1 MFAPSGWSW
10 SKGLLQASW
19 WDGLVLAHWWMEL
32 GRVPLMGTAVLR
44 SSFRGGCGLR
54 NILGSLL
61 SDGWGCGPALLCLAW
76 VTPVLRML
84 FVAKFCCQN
93 GSQQEGSHLWIFPS
107 TLSTCVLVPT
117 VSHSCSCTPWDPP
130 RPADR
135 SGPGVYEVNAFL
147 PVPSVHET
155 LYAPSKTGVPFP
167 PDLCNSCDQPHWP
180 GGSSSQC
187 QTPRLEEPDV
197 GHRILIPLRTT
208 SVIYL
213 FSSLWVGLLAGM
225 GFDCII
231 NVFLLPLIVASLS
244 VNVVYLFLVG
254 SSIFSFFFDDYSAV
268 SCDFDVYTRG
278 GDLFYPDILS
288 LTSASCCTS
297 S

>member
-1 MFAPSGWSW
+1 M
-10 SKGLLQASW
+10 
-19 WDGLVLAHWWMEL
+19 
-32 GRVPLMGTAVLR
+32 
-44 SSFRGGCGLR
+44 
-54 NILGSLL
+54 
-61 SDGWGCGPALLCLAW
+61 
-76 VTPVLRML
+76 
-84 FVAKFCCQN
+84 
-93 GSQQEGSHLWIFPS
+93 
-107 TLSTCVLVPT
+107 
-117 VSHSCSCTPWDPP
+117 
-130 RPADR
+130 
-135 SGPGVYEVNAFL
+135 
-147 PVPSVHET
+147 
-155 LYAPSKTGVPFP
+155 
-167 PDLCNSCDQPHWP
+167 
-180 GGSSSQC
+180 
-187 QTPRLEEPDV
+187 